1 MVFKKSIMCKNL
13 KNEIYEFCEINE
25 KKGKYAIYIKYL
37 AQ

>member
-25 KKGKYAIYIKYL
+25 KKESMQYI
-37 AQ
+37 